1 MIGTGM
7 QDTGRSMWNAD
18 DARDIEV
25 VQPVEAYEEPG
36 RQTGSVPNG
45 RSAADYAAA
54 IAGILGVAV
63 VVVDHAPL
71 PPQGKVAAKGV
82 AKAAAVAIPAMQK
95 AIPKVKEAV
104 ESNPELV
111 NKVVDVAKDAG
122 SHAAE
127 VARKAGA
134 NAAKAAP
141 GAFEKAGHAF
151 GGGFGKARETLKG
164 AAGKAAGVAG
174 KAAGVAGV
182 AAGAAGSVAHGAAA
196 KVKDA
201 AAARDEEKARREARR
216 VVLEGAGVRLT
227 PEKFFEN
234 WNQHAFV
241 AQSGSSAAGAA
252 FGASSQAAAGTPA
265 ASGGQA
271 QAAVSAQPFAQPQA
285 IAPASAAGYLA
296 YPGCYVV
303 LTFGKGVKQDDYGK
317 FRDVFVGA
325 SSNMGAAIR
334 ADFVG
339 LGDPDVYADVKYKQD
354 VRVLVFPCAEEN
366 LERLCQSLIVA
377 LDADM
382 SYNRVRV

>member
-1 MIGTGM
+1 MEPYAPQNRGE
-7 QDTGRSMWNAD
+7 
-18 DARDIEV
+18 IEK
-25 VQPVEAYEEPG
+25 VQPVEATASDSQPSSGGAPNRTAKDYTDALSQVLDVADIVISFVPG
-36 RQTGSVPNG
+36 A
-45 RSAADYAAA
+45 SAAR
-54 IAGILGVAV
+54 
-63 VVVDHAPL
+63 
-71 PPQGKVAAKGV
+71 GV
-82 AKAAAVAIPAMQK
+82 AKIATK
-95 AIPKVKEAV
+95 AIPIARQATNVAQKVVEANPDLADKAVAKTKEAA
-104 ESNPELV
+104 SAA
-111 NKVVDVAKDAG
+111 AK
-122 SHAAE
+122 
-127 VARKAGA
+127 VARDAGA

-174 KAAGVAGV
+174 KAAGVAGM
-182 AAGAAGSVAHGAAA
+182 AAGAAGSVAHGAAE

-201 AAARDEEKARREARR
+201 AASREEEKARREARR

-241 AQSGSSAAGAA
+241 AQSGASAAEGVATLDP
-252 FGASSQAAAGTPA
+252 ASHPQA
-265 ASGGQA
+265 S
-271 QAAVSAQPFAQPQA
+271 AAVS
-285 IAPASAAGYLA
+285 GYLA

-303 LTFGKGVKQDDYGK
+303 LTFGRGVKQDDYGK

-325 SSNMGAAIR
+325 SANMGAAIR

-366 LERLCQSLIVA
+366 IDRLRQSLIVA

>member
-1 MIGTGM
+1 MEPYAPQNRGE
-7 QDTGRSMWNAD
+7 
-18 DARDIEV
+18 IEK
-25 VQPVEAYEEPG
+25 VQPVEATASDSQPSSGGAPNRTAKDYTDALSQVLDVADIVISFVPG
-36 RQTGSVPNG
+36 A
-45 RSAADYAAA
+45 SAAR
-54 IAGILGVAV
+54 
-63 VVVDHAPL
+63 
-71 PPQGKVAAKGV
+71 GV
-82 AKAAAVAIPAMQK
+82 AKIATK
-95 AIPKVKEAV
+95 AIPIARQATNVAQKVVEANPDLADKAVAKTKEAA
-104 ESNPELV
+104 SAA
-111 NKVVDVAKDAG
+111 AK
-122 SHAAE
+122 AA
-127 VARKAGA
+127 RDAGA

-164 AAGKAAGVAG
+164 AAGKAAGVTG
-174 KAAGVAGV
+174 KAAGVAGM
-182 AAGAAGSVAHGAAA
+182 AAGAAGSVAHGAAE

-201 AAARDEEKARREARR
+201 AASREEEKARREARR

-252 FGASSQAAAGTPA
+252 FGASSQAAAGTRA
-265 ASGGQA
+265 ASGVQT
-271 QAAVSAQPFAQPQA
+271 QAAVSARPRA
-285 IAPASAAGYLA
+285 IAPASVSGYLA

-303 LTFGKGVKQDDYGK
+303 LTFGRGVKQDDYGK

-325 SSNMGAAIR
+325 SANMGAAIR
-334 ADFVG
+334 ADFIG

-366 LERLCQSLIVA
+366 IDRLRQSLIVA

-382 SYNRVRV
+382 SYNRVRE

>member
-1 MIGTGM
+1 MES
-7 QDTGRSMWNAD
+7 RASRNAGE
-18 DARDIEV
+18 IEKL
-25 VQPVEAYEEPG
+25 QPVEATASDNQQSPDTTSNHGAPNRTAKDYTDALSQVLDVADIVISFVPG
-36 RQTGSVPNG
+36 A
-45 RSAADYAAA
+45 SAAR
-54 IAGILGVAV
+54 
-63 VVVDHAPL
+63 
-71 PPQGKVAAKGV
+71 GV
-82 AKAAAVAIPAMQK
+82 AKIATK
-95 AIPKVKEAV
+95 AIPIARQATNVAQ
-104 ESNPELV
+104 
-111 NKVVDVAKDAG
+111 KVVEANPDLADKAVAKTREAA
-122 SHAAE
+122 STAAE
-127 VARKAGA
+127 AARKAGA

-174 KAAGVAGV
+174 KAAGVAGA

-252 FGASSQAAAGTPA
+252 FGASSQDAAGMSA
-265 ASGGQA
+265 ASSVQA
-271 QAAVSAQPFAQPQA
+271 QGAVSAQSIAQPQA

-366 LERLCQSLIVA
+366 LERLRQSLIVA

-382 SYNRVRV
+382 SYNRVRG

>member
-1 MIGTGM
+1 MEPYAP
-7 QDTGRSMWNAD
+7 QNREE
-18 DARDIEV
+18 IEKL
-25 VQPVEAYEEPG
+25 QPVEATASDDRQSSDAASNHSAPNRTAKDYTDALSQVLDVADIVISFVPG
-36 RQTGSVPNG
+36 A
-45 RSAADYAAA
+45 SAAR
-54 IAGILGVAV
+54 
-63 VVVDHAPL
+63 
-71 PPQGKVAAKGV
+71 GV
-82 AKAAAVAIPAMQK
+82 AKIATK
-95 AIPKVKEAV
+95 AIPIARQATNVAQ
-104 ESNPELV
+104 
-111 NKVVDVAKDAG
+111 KVVEANPDLADKAVAKTREAA
-122 SHAAE
+122 STAAE
-127 VARKAGA
+127 AARKAGA

-174 KAAGVAGV
+174 KAAGVAGA

-201 AAARDEEKARREARR
+201 AAPRDEEKSRREARR
-216 VVLEGAGVRLT
+216 VLLEGAGVRLT

-241 AQSGSSAAGAA
+241 AQSGSSAAGGALA
-252 FGASSQAAAGTPA
+252 ASSM
-265 ASGGQA
+265 QA
-271 QAAVSAQPFAQPQA
+271 QGAVSAQSIAQPQA

-366 LERLCQSLIVA
+366 LERLRQSLIVA

-382 SYNRVRV
+382 SYNRVRG

>member
-1 MIGTGM
+1 MEPHALQNKGE
-7 QDTGRSMWNAD
+7 
-18 DARDIEV
+18 IEK
-25 VQPVEAYEEPG
+25 VQPVEATASDSQPSSGGAPNRTAKDYTDALSQVLDVADIVISFVPG
-36 RQTGSVPNG
+36 A
-45 RSAADYAAA
+45 SAAR
-54 IAGILGVAV
+54 
-63 VVVDHAPL
+63 
-71 PPQGKVAAKGV
+71 GV
-82 AKAAAVAIPAMQK
+82 AKIATK
-95 AIPKVKEAV
+95 AIPIARQATNVAQKVVEANPDLADEAVAKTKEAA
-104 ESNPELV
+104 SAAA
-111 NKVVDVAKDAG
+111 KVARDAG
-122 SHAAE
+122 S
-127 VARKAGA
+127 

-141 GAFEKAGHAF
+141 GAFEKASLAF

-164 AAGKAAGVAG
+164 AAGKATGVAG
-174 KAAGVAGV
+174 KAAGVVGV

-241 AQSGSSAAGAA
+241 AQSGASAAGAA
-252 FGASSQAAAGTPA
+252 FGTSSQAVAGAPA
-265 ASGGQA
+265 GVQA
-271 QAAVSAQPFAQPQA
+271 QATASSQPFAQSQST
-285 IAPASAAGYLA
+285 APAAGYLA

-317 FRDVFVGA
+317 FRDVYVGA
-325 SSNMGAAIR
+325 SANMGAAIR

-339 LGDPDVYADVKYKQD
+339 LGDPDVYADVKYEQD

-366 LERLCQSLIVA
+366 LERLRQSLIVA
-377 LDADM
+377 LDADA